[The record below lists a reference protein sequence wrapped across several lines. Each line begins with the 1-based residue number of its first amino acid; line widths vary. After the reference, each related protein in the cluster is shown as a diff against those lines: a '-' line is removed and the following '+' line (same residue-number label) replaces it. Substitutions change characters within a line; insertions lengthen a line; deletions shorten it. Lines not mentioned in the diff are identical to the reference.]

1 MADFNYVVIDNRTG
15 KQKKG
20 TLVAKDEAEVR
31 AKLKSDGMVVMN
43 VSKASALTKDIEINI
58 GNAVKPR
65 DLSVFCRQFLS
76 MINAGVTILDTLEML
91 SDQTENKTMAKA
103 IKGAYGEIQKG
114 ETLSDALA
122 KYPKIFPSIMISMVA
137 AGEASGKI
145 DIAFDR
151 MSEHFE
157 KSARMKAL
165 VKKAAMYPIL
175 VSIVALAVVVVMLV
189 KVIPSY
195 QDMFEQ
201 MGTELPAITQMVV
214 AASHFIMQKWYII
227 IAVVVAVVVGLKV
240 FGATVTGKKTFGTLA
255 RKAPVFGPMN
265 TKSAAANFAR
275 TLSTLVYSGLPMIE
289 ALGIVSNTMSNYI
302 YKMALQGAKEEVA
315 KGIPLSEPIENSGLF
330 PPMVSHMIS
339 IGEETGDLEGM
350 LSKLAD
356 YYDEEVEM
364 ATQTMMAALEPMI
377 ILVLAGVVGVLVA
390 AIMSPMLAMYGAMD
404 SL

>member
-1 MADFNYVVIDNRTG
+1 MADFNYVVVDNRTG
-15 KQKKG
+15 RQKKG
-20 TLVAKDEAEVR
+20 TLAAKDEAEVR

-43 VSKASALTKDIEINI
+43 VSKASALTKDININI
-58 GNAVKPR
+58 GGGVKPR

-103 IKGAYGEIQKG
+103 IKGAHGEIQKG

-122 KYPKIFPSIMISMVA
+122 KYPKVFPSIMISMVA

-214 AASHFIMQKWYII
+214 AMSHFIMQKWYII

-240 FGATVTGKKTFGTLA
+240 FGATVTGKKTFGTIA

-289 ALGIVSNTMSNYI
+289 ALAITANTISNYV
-302 YKMALQGAKEEVA
+302 YKLALQGAKEEVA
-315 KGIPLSEPIENSGLF
+315 KGVPLSEPIAASGLF